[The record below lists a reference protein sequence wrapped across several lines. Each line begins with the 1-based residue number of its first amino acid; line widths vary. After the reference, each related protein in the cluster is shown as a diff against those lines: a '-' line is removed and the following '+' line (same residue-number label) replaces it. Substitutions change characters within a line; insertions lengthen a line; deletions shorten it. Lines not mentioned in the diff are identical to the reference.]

1 MKIVLTNTIVKKY
14 QEVAKTNE
22 FHLNFSSQYVQAE
35 HMDYVTSNVPPG
47 PNINFFLLSL
57 QVRQRKKIMSCTQT
71 PLQLAELRG
80 ETFFVG
86 AYKKYD

>member
-35 HMDYVTSNVPPG
+35 HMDYVTSNV
-47 PNINFFLLSL
+47 LLAL
-57 QVRQRKKIMSCTQT
+57 I
-71 PLQLAELRG
+71 L
-80 ETFFVG
+80 TFFSSFITG
-86 AYKKYD
+86 KTKTKK

>member
-35 HMDYVTSNVPPG
+35 HMDYVTSNVP
-47 PNINFFLLSL
+47 
-57 QVRQRKKIMSCTQT
+57 
-71 PLQLAELRG
+71 LALIL
-80 ETFFVG
+80 TFFSSFITG
-86 AYKKYD
+86 KTKTKK

>member
-35 HMDYVTSNVPPG
+35 HMDYVTSNVPLAL
-47 PNINFFLLSL
+47 ILTFFLLSL
-57 QVRQRKKIMSCTQT
+57 QVRQRQKNYVMHSNSTSISRT
-71 PLQLAELRG
+71 
-80 ETFFVG
+80 
-86 AYKKYD
+86 

>member
-22 FHLNFSSQYVQAE
+22 FYLNFSSQYVQAE

-57 QVRQRKKIMSCTQT
+57 QVRQRQKNNVMHSDSTSISRT
-71 PLQLAELRG
+71 
-80 ETFFVG
+80 
-86 AYKKYD
+86 